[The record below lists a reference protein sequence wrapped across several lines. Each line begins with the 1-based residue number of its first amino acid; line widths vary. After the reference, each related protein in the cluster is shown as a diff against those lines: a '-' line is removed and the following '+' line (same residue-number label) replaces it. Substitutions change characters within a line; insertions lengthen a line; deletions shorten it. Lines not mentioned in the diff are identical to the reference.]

1 MSRGAWGR
9 IFLFSW
15 EKLRGAFQ
23 ETIISSKTVPEVL
36 NMKYRSESKN
46 GFINRDCLHCA
57 ALRTTVLRKKI
68 GRAHK
73 ASDMQFFLQ
82 NVQD

>member
-1 MSRGAWGR
+1 
-9 IFLFSW
+9 
-15 EKLRGAFQ
+15 
-23 ETIISSKTVPEVL
+23 
-36 NMKYRSESKN
+36 MKYRSESKN

-57 ALRTTVLRKKI
+57 VLRTTVLRKKI
-68 GRAHK
+68 GRAYK